1 MTERDHRNPET
12 DDHIDFKKLVFEH
25 QDRVLN
31 TCYRFVHNRE
41 DADVAIIKNT
51 GAGHYR
57 KNISNR
63 GFPIPVSIDPFKS
76 AQSVPIRVPFR

>member
-1 MTERDHRNPET
+1 MTERDHRNPER

-41 DADVAIIKNT
+41 DVEDVAQEIFMEV
-51 GAGHYR
+51 HR
-57 KNISNR
+57 
-63 GFPIPVSIDPFKS
+63 SIG
-76 AQSVPIRVPFR
+76 VR